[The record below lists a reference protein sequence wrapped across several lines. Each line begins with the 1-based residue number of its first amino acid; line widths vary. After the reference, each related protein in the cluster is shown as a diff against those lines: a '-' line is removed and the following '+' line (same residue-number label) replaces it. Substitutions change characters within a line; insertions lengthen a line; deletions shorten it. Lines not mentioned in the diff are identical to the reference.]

1 MTGIETRGGFPAVV
15 QDGFAGG
22 DVAVPLLT
30 FLWVLLGE
38 SSQTA
43 EMGRGLRGTRGERP
57 LFKCSLWVL
66 WSFGVRSER
75 TQPSH
80 CTQVSPWAPLTFYSR
95 TARYSKDLE
104 AA

>member
-1 MTGIETRGGFPAVV
+1 M
-15 QDGFAGG
+15 
-22 DVAVPLLT
+22 AVPLLT